1 VTALV
6 GECADSIQGVLKV
19 SAIQTM
25 MQDRH
30 SIELSEQQVTRLLK
44 LKLGYSY
51 RRISAVTAAMNSDRC
66 KEERKVAASE
76 FIITLSQP
84 DRVIINI
91 DESIVRTTYDAKY
104 CWQRK
109 GISNIV
115 TGGQRMNAVSL
126 IMAISNRGDIYFT
139 ANRGANNGMTV
150 QLFLQKL
157 VAVLDAKDRSWRD
170 YTTLLMDNAPYHKGT
185 IFTKNVARMQLP
197 IAFLGP
203 YQFKM
208 APVEL
213 VFAYIKKFNLNPRG
227 LKANTV

>member
-1 VTALV
+1 M
-6 GECADSIQGVLKV
+6 GECAESIQGVLKV

-51 RRISAVTAAMNSDRC
+51 HRISAVTAAMNSDRC

-109 GISNIV
+109 GTANIV
-115 TGGQRMNAVSL
+115 TGGMRMNAVSL
-126 IMAISNRGDIYFT
+126 IMTISNRGDIYFT

-157 VAVLDAKDRSWRD
+157 VAVLEAKDGNWRD
-170 YTTLLMDNAPYHKGT
+170 YTTLLMDNAPYHKGR
-185 IFTKNVARMQLP
+185 IFTENVKRMLLP

-208 APVEL
+208 APVEQ
-213 VFAYIKKFNLNPRG
+213 VFAYIKKFDLNPSGR
-227 LKANTV
+227 KANTV